1 MNKAKTQAASTK
13 RTETPP
19 EVKSKIVAL
28 RGCGFSYHAI
38 ASEVEASEAT
48 VKRVCK
54 ASGVQKGGVTGEIG
68 REVLGEVVGR
78 LKSNER
84 LIQEVSKNMLEDLA
98 LTSSIREKLQDAV
111 AAIDPR
117 AADATRR
124 LNQAAQAIQATQKVH
139 RTATNAGEIGHAMEE
154 LPSLT
159 IYEMTAEDVENI
171 RREQEE
177 MARELDGL
185 AIQDGEEEERG
196 YGAGV
201 VVMGGDHKLTNS

>member
-1 MNKAKTQAASTK
+1 MSRTKPRAASTK

-28 RGCGFSYHAI
+28 RGCGFSYPAI
-38 ASEVEASEAT
+38 ANEVGVSSAT

-68 REVLGEVVGR
+68 RDVLDEVVGR

-124 LNQAAQAIQATQKVH
+124 LNQAAQAMQATQKVH
-139 RTATNAGEIGHAMEE
+139 RTATNAGELGYAMEE

-159 IYEMTAEDVENI
+159 IYEMTSEDVKAM
-171 RREQEE
+171 RLAQEE
-177 MARELDGL
+177 EARELDGL
-185 AIQDGEEEERG
+185 AIQDDEEEGIE
-196 YGAGV
+196 YEDGV
-201 VVMGGDHKLTNS
+201 VVMGG

>member
-1 MNKAKTQAASTK
+1 MSKARPRAASTK

-28 RGCGFSYHAI
+28 RGCGFSYPAI
-38 ASEVEASEAT
+38 ASEVEVSEAT

-54 ASGVQKGGVTGEIG
+54 ASGVQKGGVTGEVG
-68 REVLGEVVGR
+68 REVLDEVVGR

-84 LIQEVSKNMLEDLA
+84 LIQEVSKNMLEDLT
-98 LTSSIREKLQDAV
+98 LTSSIREKLQDAI
-111 AAIDPR
+111 ATIDPR

-124 LNQAAQAIQATQKVH
+124 LNQAAQAMQATQKVH

-159 IYEMTAEDVENI
+159 IYEMTAEDVESI
-171 RREQEE
+171 RNEQEE

-185 AIQDGEEEERG
+185 AVQEDAEEEKN
-196 YGAGV
+196 YGEDV
-201 VVMGGDHKLTNS
+201 VVMDG